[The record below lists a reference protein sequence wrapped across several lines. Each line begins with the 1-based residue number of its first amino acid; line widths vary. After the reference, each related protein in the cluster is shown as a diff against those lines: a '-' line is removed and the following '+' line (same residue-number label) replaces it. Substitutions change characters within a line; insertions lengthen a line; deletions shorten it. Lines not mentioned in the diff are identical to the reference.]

1 MIIWINFV
9 TNPETELMCFK
20 FSLLGPLSSAIGYLY
35 CLHFFSQ
42 KNNPPKWG
50 WDFYIIL
57 IKNGVFALTE
67 SWKTK
72 EKRRTFYFIWNI
84 FTSQLQ
90 SVQENIGNFLVPC
103 VSFTWKIH
111 LASLEEEEISYNI
124 TKNWLIFEEFTVQPF
139 ELRFWL
145 RIIFC
150 WFSIYDFQSI
160 GS

>member
-90 SVQENIGNFLVPC
+90 SVQENIGNFFVPC
-103 VSFTWKIH
+103 VSFTWKRGRRWGNFLQH
-111 LASLEEEEISYNI
+111 NQELAH
-124 TKNWLIFEEFTVQPF
+124 
-139 ELRFWL
+139 FWGFYSTAF
-145 RIIFC
+145 RT
-150 WFSIYDFQSI
+150 
-160 GS
+160 